1 VSGALYWFLGTATA
15 AVGSAYLWVLAWRE
29 GNRRL
34 MWVNGVGVVVFCGAA
49 LFFGSQ
55 L

>member
-1 VSGALYWFLGTATA
+1 VSGALYWFLGTAIGT
-15 AVGSAYLWVLAWRE
+15 VVSAYLWVLAWRE
-29 GNRRL
+29 GNRPL